1 VAALLALLSS
11 ALWGTSD
18 FLGGTASRR
27 IPATSVLG
35 VSQLVALLGLVPLA
49 AVLGAFDEPP
59 SYVLPAVAAGLT
71 GVVTLGCFY
80 RALAIG
86 TMGVVAPVASLGV
99 VVPVVLGLVQGERPG
114 PLVLAGMALA
124 IVGVVLASGP
134 ELSGGGRGGAQAL
147 VLAGVAAVGFGA
159 VLALIA
165 EGSGGEDGTLSAV
178 VMVLLTMRLVSVL
191 ALSGVWL
198 ALRRLRGAGFGVG
211 PGDVTLLVAIGVFD
225 VGANGTYAL
234 ASQSDLVSI
243 SAVLASLYP
252 VVTVLLARRFHAE
265 RLVPVQ
271 LVGVVLALT
280 GVVLI
285 AGG

>member
-1 VAALLALLSS
+1 MAALLALLSS

-49 AVLGAFDEPP
+49 AVLGAFDEPT
-59 SYVLPAVAAGLT
+59 SYVLPAVAAGLA
-71 GVVTLGCFY
+71 GVVALGCFY

-99 VVPVVLGLVQGERPG
+99 VVPVVLGLLQGERPG
-114 PLVLAGMALA
+114 PFALAGMALA

-147 VLAGVAAVGFGA
+147 VLAVIAAVGFGA
-159 VLALIA
+159 VLALVA
-165 EGSGGEDGTLSAV
+165 EGSGGEDGTLTAV

-191 ALSGVWL
+191 ALSGAWL
-198 ALRRLRGAGFGVG
+198 ALRRSRGAGLGVG
-211 PGDVTLLVAIGVFD
+211 RADVTVLVAIGVFD

-271 LVGVVLALT
+271 LVGVVLAVT

>member
-1 VAALLALLSS
+1 MAALLALLSS

-49 AVLGAFDEPP
+49 AVLGAFDEPT
-59 SYVLPAVAAGLT
+59 SYVLPAVAAGLA
-71 GVVTLGCFY
+71 GVVALGCFY

-99 VVPVVLGLVQGERPG
+99 VVPVVLGLLQGERPG
-114 PLVLAGMALA
+114 PFALAGMALA

-147 VLAGVAAVGFGA
+147 VLAVIAAVGFGA
-159 VLALIA
+159 VLALVA
-165 EGSGGEDGTLSAV
+165 EGSGGEDGTLTAV

-191 ALSGVWL
+191 ALSGAWL
-198 ALRRLRGAGFGVG
+198 ALRRSRGAGLGVG
-211 PGDVTLLVAIGVFD
+211 RADVTVLVAIGVFD

-271 LVGVVLALT
+271 LFGVVLALT